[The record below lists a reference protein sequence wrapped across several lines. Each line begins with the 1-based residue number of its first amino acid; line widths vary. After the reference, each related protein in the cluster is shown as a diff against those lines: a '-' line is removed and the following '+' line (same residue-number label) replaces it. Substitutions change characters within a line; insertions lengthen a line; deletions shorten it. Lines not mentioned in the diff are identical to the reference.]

1 MRCRFH
7 FHSAFCIKRKPTG
20 TKYHKKDQANQNQ
33 NRYLQFHEVSDRKKT
48 LRIVDKHDG
57 SDQDRNLDQ
66 ADDAGEQS
74 YRNQRSTKN
83 VCEDNVMSQCCTGE
97 IDVQAGRSHFKVMHV
112 RDEVQTFVGNEDS
125 QSHPENVKKSGSVGV
140 SPFFDVPD
148 DTHKPMVL
156 YIQS

>member
-1 MRCRFH
+1 
-7 FHSAFCIKRKPTG
+7 
-20 TKYHKKDQANQNQ
+20 
-33 NRYLQFHEVSDRKKT
+33 
-48 LRIVDKHDG
+48 HDG
-57 SDQDRNLDQ
+57 ADQDRNLDQ
-66 ADDAGEQS
+66 AVDAGEQS

-83 VCEDNVMSQCCTGE
+83 VCEDNVMSQCRTGE

-156 YIQS
+156 YIQSLQIFSGDCKGRRRINKTTGIAAGRPYWVQMMSKRSSSCGD